1 MIIDRENAIP
11 GWHFLDGEGRLLQVG
26 KHHGRRRVMKPGLV
40 LHVPPPVVMCERG
53 LHSSRRPLDAL
64 YYASGDKLCVSRVLS
79 WGEVAEQPDKLVAEY
94 REVVSV
100 HDCTAVLHEF
110 ACLCAEDALALD
122 ENPDPRSIAAI
133 AAKRAWLAGE
143 LDNKGLAATGY
154 PAWAA
159 AWLAARAARAAARAA
174 WAATG
179 YPAEYAAGDA
189 AWDAQNKRLEEMLS
203 D

>member
-64 YYASGDKLCVSRVLS
+64 YYTSGDKLCVSRVLS

-94 REVVSV
+94 REVISV
-100 HDCTAVLHEF
+100 HDCMAILHEF
-110 ACLCAEDALALD
+110 ACLCAEDALALI
-122 ENPDPRSIAAI
+122 ENPDPRSVAAI

-143 LDNKGLAATGY
+143 LDGKGLAA
-154 PAWAA
+154 ARD
-159 AWLAARAARAAARAA
+159 AARA
-174 WAATG
+174 
-179 YPAEYAAGDA
+179 A